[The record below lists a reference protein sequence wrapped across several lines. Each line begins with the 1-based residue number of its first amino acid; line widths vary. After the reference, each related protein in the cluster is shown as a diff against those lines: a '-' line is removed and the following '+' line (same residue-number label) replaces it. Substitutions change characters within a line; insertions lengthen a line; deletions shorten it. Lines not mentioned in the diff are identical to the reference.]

1 MSLFGQAKSLL
12 AKPSQNKGQSIL
24 LLFICYGKKDSICLF
39 IRTLTKFKSFKGDV
53 PFRIRFE
60 TDADEA
66 DTGVAATSGTTS
78 DPINRGI
85 VGFR

>member
-1 MSLFGQAKSLL
+1 M
-12 AKPSQNKGQSIL
+12 
-24 LLFICYGKKDSICLF
+24 LFICYEKKIAYAYLYELWQKS
-39 IRTLTKFKSFKGDV
+39 KSFKGDV

>member
-1 MSLFGQAKSLL
+1 MKARAFSVVYMLW
-12 AKPSQNKGQSIL
+12 
-24 LLFICYGKKDSICLF
+24 KKDSICLF
-39 IRTLTKFKSFKGDV
+39 IQTLTKFESFKGDV

-60 TDADEA
+60 TNADEA